1 MSKDEPLPSG
11 DDGADSE
18 QPEPEPERIEPECPP
33 NQHWDATLGRCVP
46 DTEPPPPE
54 PPQFEAQPCPF
65 EGLAFPFSI
74 ATSAFC
80 AMYNAIFEV
89 NKDLADFFAITL
101 NNALDPITNLL
112 ENLGDQITKQIAK
125 KFTETLSEQLS
136 QIDLSDQLGD
146 VIDEKLS
153 KQLDALNPDNPEGLF
168 SAISGID
175 DSLAEKLESS
185 TSSIA
190 EAIESL
196 STKMFD
202 ELKHNL
208 DDAQIEMLKQK
219 VVETIDQLDN
229 VPEPAKPHIQEL
241 RQSFANSPQNII
253 EALQDFFNKMWGMF
267 LTPFVGP
274 YQEGDYL
281 TEDEAQLATFG
292 MVYTSA
298 SILTLAQVFD
308 AIVEIAS
315 LGQVEAVGRAIISM
329 VWATGIRSYLGK
341 MMFVDFDQS
350 VIPKIQQMIRYKRR
364 PHRLR
369 IDEATQAYAMGFITK
384 EQCLEH
390 LGYAGLPDHV
400 GEQIIEISMKYPSF
414 TDLNKLYWRGIITQ
428 DEYEELV
435 QRTRVPRDLAAKL
448 VEAQKNIPSYSDMIR
463 IAVQLDL
470 GEDWMRENLAKLG
483 YDPEWANLLWGAHW
497 QLPSVQQGY
506 EMRARGEL
514 TDEELKDLM
523 IKLDIREEYRDKL
536 FNIRYKLIPR
546 VDLRRAFAAGILD
559 FDELVQRYT
568 ALGYRPDDAE
578 LEAQLQMRET
588 LNAEISALRSAAES
602 DYKEGYITEDQL
614 RADLNELGFS
624 NEEIELS
631 IENAKRLRSNDL
643 SDDLIKILKELFRKG
658 KIDSDTLRT
667 ELQKVLVDSARIEQ
681 IIAYEEARRSY
692 VPSTPVDD
700 VSVTKIKTD
709 LVNDYVD
716 GYIDL
721 QTLQDQLSQLAIS
734 DAEIQVEI
742 ANAELRFNNKLK
754 DQLVKNAIQA
764 YRKELISV
772 DVLRDILSQN
782 IVRPDKVDSLVKYEV
797 LRKGLIPE

>member
-1 MSKDEPLPSG
+1 
-11 DDGADSE
+11 
-18 QPEPEPERIEPECPP
+18 
-33 NQHWDATLGRCVP
+33 
-46 DTEPPPPE
+46 
-54 PPQFEAQPCPF
+54 
-65 EGLAFPFSI
+65 
-74 ATSAFC
+74 
-80 AMYNAIFEV
+80 
-89 NKDLADFFAITL
+89 
-101 NNALDPITNLL
+101 
-112 ENLGDQITKQIAK
+112 
-125 KFTETLSEQLS
+125 
-136 QIDLSDQLGD
+136 
-146 VIDEKLS
+146 
-153 KQLDALNPDNPEGLF
+153 
-168 SAISGID
+168 
-175 DSLAEKLESS
+175 
-185 TSSIA
+185 
-190 EAIESL
+190 
-196 STKMFD
+196 
-202 ELKHNL
+202 
-208 DDAQIEMLKQK
+208 
-219 VVETIDQLDN
+219 
-229 VPEPAKPHIQEL
+229 
-241 RQSFANSPQNII
+241 
-253 EALQDFFNKMWGMF
+253 
-267 LTPFVGP
+267 
-274 YQEGDYL
+274 
-281 TEDEAQLATFG
+281 
-292 MVYTSA
+292 
-298 SILTLAQVFD
+298 
-308 AIVEIAS
+308 
-315 LGQVEAVGRAIISM
+315 
-329 VWATGIRSYLGK
+329 
-341 MMFVDFDQS
+341 
-350 VIPKIQQMIRYKRR
+350 
-364 PHRLR
+364 
-369 IDEATQAYAMGFITK
+369 
-384 EQCLEH
+384 
-390 LGYAGLPDHV
+390 
-400 GEQIIEISMKYPSF
+400 
-414 TDLNKLYWRGIITQ
+414 GIITQ